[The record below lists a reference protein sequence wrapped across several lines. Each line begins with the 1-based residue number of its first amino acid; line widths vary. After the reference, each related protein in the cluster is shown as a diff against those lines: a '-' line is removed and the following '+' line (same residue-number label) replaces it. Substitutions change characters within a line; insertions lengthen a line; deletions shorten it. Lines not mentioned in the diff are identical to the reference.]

1 MLNMRGKRYRSLSL
15 WHYEC
20 RKLFGGV
27 LPILICVLFLLLGA
41 RDAYQSLVLPRTFE
55 ENLTHEYMDA
65 LEGEVTEEKR
75 RFIHEQK
82 EEIERILARSAEMAE
97 AYQNGSVDHEAYAAY
112 IAARNDAMDKTE
124 VVKQL
129 EQRLWRIDGLAMD
142 GKHADLVFE
151 AGWERI
157 FSSDVDYY
165 LAALLILLLSG
176 IYAYEKRHRFSI
188 ILCSSKN
195 GRWKTARTKLFI
207 ALLFSFLTGLAS
219 FVYRLVLVAT
229 SIGLSSAHSPAASLV
244 GYESFSG
251 SLLQLLLLN
260 GALRICGAAVLG
272 LLCFSLSALFGKT
285 LPVMTLTALSVLTVP
300 LLHVFD
306 VTAMDDLMLN
316 GMLGGTSP
324 ILSNVGMIAALV
336 WSSTAVLLTAASF
349 YKAKG
354 GL

>member
-1 MLNMRGKRYRSLSL
+1 MLNMRGKRYHSLRL

-27 LPILICVLFLLLGA
+27 LPILICVLFLALGA

-55 ENLTHEYMDA
+55 ENLTREYMNV

-82 EEIERILARSAEMAE
+82 EEIERILARSAEMTE

-124 VVKQL
+124 VVEQL
-129 EQRLWRIDGLAMD
+129 EQRLWRIDELAMD
-142 GKHADLVFE
+142 GKRAELVFE
-151 AGWERI
+151 VGWERI

-176 IYAYEKRHRFSI
+176 IYAYEKRYRFSM
-188 ILCSSKN
+188 ILRCSKN

-207 ALLFSFLTGLAS
+207 ALLLSFLAGLSS
-219 FVYRLVLVAT
+219 FAYRLMLVTT

-244 GYESFSG
+244 GYENFSG

-260 GALRICGAAVLG
+260 GFLRITGAIVLG
-272 LLCFSLSALFGKT
+272 LFCFSLSALFEKT
-285 LPVMTLTALSVLTVP
+285 LPVMALTALSVLSVP

-306 VTAMDDLMLN
+306 VTVMDALMLN
-316 GMLGGTSP
+316 GLLGGMSP
-324 ILSNVGMIAALV
+324 ILSGAGAIAAVL
-336 WSSTAVLLTAASF
+336 WSGAAVLLTALSF
-349 YKAKG
+349 CKMKG
-354 GL
+354 A